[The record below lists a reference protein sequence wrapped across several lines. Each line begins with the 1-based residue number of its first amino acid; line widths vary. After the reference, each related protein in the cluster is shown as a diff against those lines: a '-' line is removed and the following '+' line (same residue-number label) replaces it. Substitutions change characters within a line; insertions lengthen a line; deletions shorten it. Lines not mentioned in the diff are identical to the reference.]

1 MCFALTPVQIHKN
14 YGRQEMKP
22 FLRKVLFLTSAAI
35 VILFTALNG
44 WAADPSIWAPQ
55 PLDRLIEEGL
65 TNNQDIKSMES
76 KVESLKE
83 EISFAG
89 SLNDPRIGIALLN
102 LPTDTFR
109 FDQEPMTQK
118 QLFIAQ
124 KIPWFG
130 KLDLRSQRAA
140 MKAIRQEAVLMAKR
154 LELSRQI
161 AMGYYELG
169 FVGSAQKS
177 NERLIKMLTQL
188 LKVSETRYAAG
199 QGLQQDVLQA
209 QVEVSKL
216 LDEQIT
222 LGNKRRTL
230 EDRINSLLNRESFT
244 PVIPPEKLPFPEL
257 VLKEEELQDRALKMN
272 PWLKVKLAEIELR
285 NVEIELAR
293 KDYWPDMDFKVA
305 YGQRDESQSGQD
317 WADFFSTSMVINIP
331 LWQRSRQDKKLEA
344 TRLTHKSAL
353 QSYQNLANSLPHKVD
368 ALVTDIRNL
377 QKNYKLIIDALIVQ
391 AEQWARSSLIA
402 YEVNKVNFNTTI
414 TAQVRLLRFELQS
427 ENYLFSVYKKR
438 AELEEVLGASLLSQT
453 PEDNISH
460 LQKEKIS

>member
-1 MCFALTPVQIHKN
+1 
-14 YGRQEMKP
+14 MKP
-22 FLRKVLFLTSAAI
+22 FLRKLLSLTSAAT

-65 TNNQDIKSMES
+65 ANNQDIKSMES
-76 KVESLKE
+76 NVKSLKE

-89 SLNDPRIGIALLN
+89 ALNDPLIGIGLLN
-102 LPTDTFR
+102 IPTDTFR

-130 KLDLRSQRAA
+130 KLNLRSQRAA
-140 MKAIRQEAVLMAKR
+140 VKAIRQEAVLTAKR
-154 LELSRQI
+154 LELARQI
-161 AMGYYELG
+161 ALAYYELG
-169 FVGSAQKS
+169 FVGSAQNI

-188 LKVSETRYAAG
+188 LRVSETRYAAG
-199 QGLQQDVLQA
+199 QGLQQDVLHA
-209 QVEVSKL
+209 QVELSKL

-230 EDRINSLLNRESFT
+230 EDRINGLLTRESFI
-244 PVIPPEKLPFPEL
+244 PVAPPESLPYPDLIMEI
-257 VLKEEELQDRALKMN
+257 ETLQTRALTMN
-272 PWLKVKLAEIELR
+272 PWLKVKQAEIELS

-317 WADFFSTSMVINIP
+317 RADFFSTSMVINIP
-331 LWQRSRQDKKLEA
+331 LWQKTRQDKKLEA
-344 TRLTHKSAL
+344 TKLSHQAAL

-368 ALVTDIRNL
+368 ALATDIRNL
-377 QKNYKLIIDALIVQ
+377 QKNYQLITDALIVQ
-391 AEQWARSSLIA
+391 AEQWARSSLTA
-402 YEVNKVNFNTTI
+402 YEVDKVNFNTTI
-414 TAQVRLLRFELQS
+414 TAQIRLLRFELQS
-427 ENYLFSVYKKR
+427 ENYLFSIYKKR
-438 AELEEVLGASLLSQT
+438 AELEEVLGAPLFSQN
-453 PEDNISH
+453 PEDNVSH
-460 LQKEKIS
+460 PQKEKTS

>member
-35 VILFTALNG
+35 VILFTALNV
-44 WAADPSIWAPQ
+44 WAADPSIWAPL
-55 PLDRLIEEGL
+55 PLNRLIEEGL

-140 MKAIRQEAVLMAKR
+140 VKAIRQEAVLMAKR
-154 LELSRQI
+154 LELARQI
-161 AMGYYELG
+161 ALAYYELG
-169 FVGSAQKS
+169 FVGSAQKI

-188 LKVSETRYAAG
+188 LKVSETRYATG

-244 PVIPPEKLPFPEL
+244 PVEPPEKLPFPEL
-257 VLKEEELQDRALKMN
+257 VLEEEKLQMRALTMN
-272 PWLKVKLAEIELR
+272 PWLKVKLAEIDQAS
-285 NVEIELAR
+285 VEIELAR

-317 WADFFSTSMVINIP
+317 WADFFSTSVVVNIP
-331 LWQRSRQDKKLEA
+331 LWQRSRQDKKLES
-344 TRLTHKSAL
+344 TRLTHKSKL

-377 QKNYKLIIDALIVQ
+377 QKNYKLITDALIVQ

-427 ENYLFSVYKKR
+427 ENYLFSLYKKR

-453 PEDNISH
+453 PEDNVSH
-460 LQKEKIS
+460 SQKEKTS